1 MLEQV
6 RRALSAKQLRHKLRV
21 KAIEIVTDAVAPIR
35 AQVDE
40 LQRQVDDLGRQVRD
54 EIRHQGDR
62 AVDQARQLE
71 IRTRR
76 DLVFA
81 GEQEAALQS
90 ARFVRDHMPHAPQF
104 GHPHET
110 LEHALTLAPEGG
122 LALEFGVYQGTTLK
136 IIATARGGEGVFG
149 FDSFEGLPENWRNGF
164 PAGAFNVDGLPE
176 VPGAELVVG
185 WFDEVLPEFLEKNEG
200 PVTFLH
206 VDCDLYS
213 STKTVLELV
222 GPRLVE
228 GSVIHFD
235 EYFNFPGW
243 MDHEHKAWT
252 EYVEQTGIEFSYEA
266 FTFDNEQVTMRVT
279 KIPAR

>member
-1 MLEQV
+1 VLEQV

-21 KAIEIVTDAVAPIR
+21 KAIEIVADAVAPIR
-35 AQVDE
+35 AQVDD

-62 AVDQARQLE
+62 SVDQTRQLE

-90 ARFVRDHMPHAPQF
+90 ANFVRDHMPHAPQF

-110 LEHALTLAPEGG
+110 LEHALSLAPEGG

-185 WFDEVLPEFLEKNEG
+185 WFDEVLPGFLAEHEG

-228 GSVIHFD
+228 GSVVHFD

-243 MDHEHKAWT
+243 KDHEHKAWT
-252 EYVEQTGIEFSYEA
+252 EYVEKTGIEFSYEA
-266 FTFDNEQVTMRVT
+266 FTYDNEQVTMRVT

>member
-21 KAIEIVTDAVAPIR
+21 KAIEIVADAVAPIR
-35 AQVDE
+35 VQIDD
-40 LQRQVDDLGRQVRD
+40 LQRQVDDLGRKMAD

-62 AVDQARQLE
+62 TVDQTRQLE
-71 IRTRR
+71 VRTRR

-90 ARFVRDHMPHAPQF
+90 ANFVRDHMPHARQF
-104 GHPHET
+104 SHPHKT
-110 LEHALTLAPEGG
+110 LEHALSLAPEGG
-122 LALEFGVYQGTTLK
+122 LALEFGVYTGTTLK
-136 IIATARGGEGVFG
+136 IIATAREGKDVYG

-164 PAGAFNVDGLPE
+164 PAGAFNVEGLPE

-185 WFDEVLPEFLEKNEG
+185 WFDEVLPGFLRSHEG

-228 GSVIHFD
+228 GSVIVFD

-243 MDHEHKAWT
+243 QDHEHKAWS
-252 EYVEQTGIEFSYEA
+252 EYVAQTGIEFSYEA
-266 FTFDNEQVTMRVT
+266 FTYDNEQVTMRVT
-279 KIPAR
+279 NIPER

>member
-6 RRALSAKQLRHKLRV
+6 RRGLSAKQLRHKLRV

-35 AQVDE
+35 AQIDDLQKQVDE
-40 LQRQVDDLGRQVRD
+40 LRV

-62 AVDQARQLE
+62 AVDQTRQLE
-71 IRTRR
+71 VRTRR

-90 ARFVRDHMPHAPQF
+90 ANFVRDEMPHTPQF

-110 LEHALTLAPEGG
+110 LEYALSLAPEGG
-122 LALEFGVYQGTTLK
+122 LALEFGVYTGTTLK
-136 IIATARGGEGVFG
+136 IIATAREGADVYG
-149 FDSFEGLPENWRNGF
+149 FDSFEGLPENWRNSF
-164 PAGAFNVDGLPE
+164 PAGTFNVDGLPE

-185 WFDEVLPEFLEKNEG
+185 WFDDTLPGFLEAHQG

-228 GSVIHFD
+228 GSVILFD

-243 MDHEHKAWT
+243 RDHEHKAWT
-252 EYVEQTGIEFSYEA
+252 EYLEQTGIEFTYEA
-266 FTFDNEQVTMRVT
+266 FTYDNEQVAMKVI
-279 KIPAR
+279 KIPTR